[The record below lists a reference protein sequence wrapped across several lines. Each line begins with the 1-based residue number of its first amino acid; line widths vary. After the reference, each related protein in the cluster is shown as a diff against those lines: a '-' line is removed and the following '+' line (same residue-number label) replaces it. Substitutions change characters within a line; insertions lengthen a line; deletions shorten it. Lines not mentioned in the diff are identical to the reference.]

1 MQLGRASPIEAT
13 LSNTPFQP
21 VSLPPPANAPYS
33 RWAGCH
39 FFRVLPR
46 KGQGCGPRARKQVST
61 TTEPSP
67 FRAAGQ
73 RRLQTERSKPPGT
86 NAPGISAPA
95 SSPPLSETG
104 WLQLGRASPIEA
116 ALSNTP
122 FQPVSLPPPANAP
135 YSRWAGCHFFRVLP
149 RKGQGC
155 GPRARKQVSTTT
167 EPSPFRAAGQRRL
180 QTERSKPPG
189 TNAPGISD
197 PASSPP
203 VRKTGGCNWG
213 ALLQLKPPFPTRL
226 SSPSPCHPLQMRHTT
241 AGRDA
246 TSSASC
252 PAKVR
257 VAAHGPESRF
267 PPQQSLPF
275 SGLRASVGFKPN
287 APSFTART
295 RRGISDPASGKA
307 RRRFTMPCGYATFF
321 LDPFHISKRTGP
333 IRYCPAEKS
342 NASNHTGFPMP
353 RTSAPCFFL
362 DLRGRSMPHM
372 TISYIYEQRE
382 GEGEPFP
389 KAR

>member
-1 MQLGRASPIEAT
+1 MGRASSIEAA
-13 LSNTPFQP
+13 LSKAPFQP

-39 FFRVLPR
+39 FFHTLPH

-67 FRAAGQ
+67 FRSAGQ
-73 RRLQTERSKPPGT
+73 RRLQTECSKPPGT

-95 SSPPLSETG
+95 SSPPLSGTG

-116 ALSNTP
+116 TLSNAP
-122 FQPVSLPPPANAP
+122 FQP
-135 YSRWAGCHFFRVLP
+135 F
-149 RKGQGC
+149 
-155 GPRARKQVSTTT
+155 
-167 EPSPFRAAGQRRL
+167 
-180 QTERSKPPG
+180 
-189 TNAPGISD
+189 
-197 PASSPP
+197 
-203 VRKTGGCNWG
+203 
-213 ALLQLKPPFPTRL
+213 
-226 SSPSPCHPLQMRHTT
+226 PCHPLQIRHTA

-295 RRGISDPASGKA
+295 RRASPTPQTATRGNALPRPADTLRSSSTL
-307 RRRFTMPCGYATFF
+307 FIYQ
-321 LDPFHISKRTGP
+321 KRTGP

-342 NASNHTGFPMP
+342 NASNHAGFPMP
-353 RTSAPCFFL
+353 RTSAPHFFL

-372 TISYIYEQRE
+372 AISYIYE
-382 GEGEPFP
+382 
-389 KAR
+389 

>member
-1 MQLGRASPIEAT
+1 M
-13 LSNTPFQP
+13 
-21 VSLPPPANAPYS
+21 PPPANAPYS

-39 FFRVLPR
+39 FFRVLPH
-46 KGQGCGPRARKQVST
+46 KGQACGPRARKQVST

-149 RKGQGC
+149 HKGQAC

-189 TNAPGISD
+189 TNAPGISA

-203 VRKTGGCNWG
+203 LSETGW
-213 ALLQLKPPFPTRL
+213 LQLGRASPIEAALSNTPFQP
-226 SSPSPCHPLQMRHTT
+226 
-241 AGRDA
+241 
-246 TSSASC
+246 
-252 PAKVR
+252 V
-257 VAAHGPESRF
+257 
-267 PPQQSLPF
+267 SLPPP
-275 SGLRASVGFKPN
+275 AN
-287 APSFTART
+287 APYSRWAGCHFFRVLPHKGQACGPRARKQVST
-295 RRGISDPASGKA
+295 TTEPSLFRAAGQRRLQTE
-307 RRRFTMPCGYATFF
+307 R
-321 LDPFHISKRTGP
+321 SKLHGTNAPGHLRPRKRQSAETLYHALR
-333 IRYCPAEKS
+333 IRYLLP
-342 NASNHTGFPMP
+342 
-353 RTSAPCFFL
+353 
-362 DLRGRSMPHM
+362 
-372 TISYIYEQRE
+372 
-382 GEGEPFP
+382 
-389 KAR
+389 

>member
-1 MQLGRASPIEAT
+1 MGRASPIEAT
-13 LSNTPFQP
+13 LSNAPFQP

-197 PASSPP
+197 PAS
-203 VRKTGGCNWG
+203 
-213 ALLQLKPPFPTRL
+213 
-226 SSPSPCHPLQMRHTT
+226 
-241 AGRDA
+241 
-246 TSSASC
+246 
-252 PAKVR
+252 
-257 VAAHGPESRF
+257 
-267 PPQQSLPF
+267 
-275 SGLRASVGFKPN
+275 
-287 APSFTART
+287 
-295 RRGISDPASGKA
+295 GKA